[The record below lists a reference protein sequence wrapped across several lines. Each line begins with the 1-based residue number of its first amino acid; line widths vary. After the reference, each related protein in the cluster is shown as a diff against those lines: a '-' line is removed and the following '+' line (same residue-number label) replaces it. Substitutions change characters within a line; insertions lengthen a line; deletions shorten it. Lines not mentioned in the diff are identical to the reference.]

1 MIPLSPAEREIEQEP
16 TAPALKKGLFER
28 VAAYQ
33 KVVVLLAGFAYAF
46 GYASRALHAFENNLG
61 ALPGVRLEYL
71 VAGTLLLIPPIAL
84 CLVLWGVWRS
94 AKRLAAWAAKDP
106 KRKAGV
112 PNSLLGG
119 FLLGM
124 VTVVVL
130 PDPVKPVGVFFG
142 VGCFL
147 YFATYLAAG
156 GELPKTSDAITESAS
171 VGHWRKVL
179 SWLGNAAIYLWGF
192 FLALWIV
199 LLLVL
204 VFALAVLYGA
214 IAVRHVP
221 QEFGGVKPKC
231 GVLDLSPEQ
240 LSAELRSLITASP
253 GENLDSKVVRS
264 RPLEIFS
271 TSEPWLV
278 RLPSPGVGVPPRSI
292 RLDGK
297 AVLSVEWC
305 H

>member
-1 MIPLSPAEREIEQEP
+1 MIPLSPAEREIGQEP
-16 TAPALKKGLFER
+16 TAPTLKKGLFER
-28 VAAYQ
+28 VAGYQ
-33 KVVVLLAGFAYAF
+33 QLVVLLVGFAYAF

-61 ALPGVRLEYL
+61 ALPGVRFEYL

-112 PNSLLGG
+112 PKALSAG

-124 VTVVVL
+124 VTVFL
-130 PDPVKPVGVFFG
+130 PDPVQTVGSFFSA
-142 VGCFL
+142 GCILYLFT
-147 YFATYLAAG
+147 YFAAD
-156 GELPKTSDAITESAS
+156 ESPSTSDAITESAS
-171 VGHWRKVL
+171 VGRWRKIF
-179 SWLGNAAIYLWGF
+179 SWLGHAALYLWSAT
-192 FLALWIV
+192 LALWTG
-199 LLLVL
+199 LLFVG
-204 VFALAVLYGA
+204 VFALAMLYGA
-214 IAVRHVP
+214 IALKHVP
-221 QEFGGVKPKC
+221 QEFGGVKPKW

-240 LSAELRSLITASP
+240 LSAELRSLIASP
-253 GENLDSKVVRS
+253 GENLDSSSKVVRS
-264 RPLEIFS
+264 RPLEVFS

-305 H
+305 R